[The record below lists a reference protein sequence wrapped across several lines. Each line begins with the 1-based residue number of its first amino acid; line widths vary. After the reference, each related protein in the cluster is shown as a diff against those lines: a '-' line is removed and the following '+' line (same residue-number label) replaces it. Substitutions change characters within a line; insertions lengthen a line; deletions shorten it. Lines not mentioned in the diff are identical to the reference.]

1 MNITLAETNWTSKW
15 WNQTHKQH
23 GDSMLC
29 FEMVI
34 WIGKCHQDLKWCMSG
49 SKKTEITMSS
59 ERTLTQGKITMCNTM
74 TRTNALVAL
83 HKLLRNPKSYNP
95 VTYWAKVSVSIANVH
110 FFFFLVSVHVEN
122 ETFFW
127 ANATNTTTLF
137 GARESHF
144 NREKMIFKKW
154 LKIKCDTLLIT
165 KLSSPRSQRFPSLQ
179 L

>member
-1 MNITLAETNWTSKW
+1 
-15 WNQTHKQH
+15 
-23 GDSMLC
+23 
-29 FEMVI
+29 
-34 WIGKCHQDLKWCMSG
+34 
-49 SKKTEITMSS
+49 MSS

-74 TRTNALVAL
+74 TRTNVLVAL

-95 VTYWAKVSVSIANVH
+95 VTYWAKVSVSIANSF

-122 ETFFW
+122 ETLFW
-127 ANATNTTTLF
+127 AKATNTTTLF
-137 GARESHF
+137 GASSKSGESRF

-179 L
+179 FEIPQRATKQLVAWSHVAICDDSVSNTD